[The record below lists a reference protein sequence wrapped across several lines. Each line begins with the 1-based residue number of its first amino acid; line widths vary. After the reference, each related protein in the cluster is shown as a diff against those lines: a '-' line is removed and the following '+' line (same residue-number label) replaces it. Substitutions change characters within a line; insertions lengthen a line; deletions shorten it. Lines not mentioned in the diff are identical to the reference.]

1 VSQKVED
8 ELDDAVHGVSPSGGL
23 GRTVEKVDPPHD
35 ATERGDLAALLFRQ
49 LYRGV
54 ARMVWKT
61 ELLDTRLLRV

>member
-1 VSQKVED
+1 
-8 ELDDAVHGVSPSGGL
+8 L